1 VEVELIARAGGRSPS
16 VAGRTYG
23 NPDMQYVN
31 LGRTGL
37 KVSRLSLGAM
47 GFGSPE
53 WRSWVLAEEQ
63 SRAVARKAF
72 DAGINVID
80 TCDYYSSGRSEE
92 IVGRL
97 CKDFVKRSEIVI
109 ATKVGNPMGKGPNAR
124 GFSRKHLFEGVEASL
139 RRLGT
144 DYIDLY
150 QTHIWDAVTNIE
162 EMVRAFDD
170 LVRSGRV
177 LYLGITDMPAW
188 QFARAFYYAKYHGL
202 ARFVSVQNHYNP
214 IWREDERELM
224 PFCRTEGV
232 GLIPYSP
239 LGRGF
244 LCGKQRRT
252 DPAATERAKSDDY
265 ALKIY
270 GRDNDH
276 AVAAVIEQIAEVRGV
291 QPGQIALAWTLARP
305 GVTSP
310 IFGPTRVEHVDAAIA
325 ALEIALT
332 KDEIAKID
340 GSYQPRP
347 AAGHGI

>member
-1 VEVELIARAGGRSPS
+1 
-16 VAGRTYG
+16 
-23 NPDMQYVN
+23 MQYVN
-31 LGRTGL
+31 LGRSSL

-47 GFGSPE
+47 GFGHPE

-63 SRAVARKAF
+63 SRAIARRAF
-72 DAGINVID
+72 DKGINVID

-92 IVGRL
+92 VVGRL
-97 CKDFVKRSEIVI
+97 CKDFVRREDIII

-124 GFSRKHLFEGVEASL
+124 GFSRKHLFEAVDASL

-150 QTHIWDAVTNIE
+150 QTHIWDPATNIE
-162 EMVRAFDD
+162 EMVHAFGD

-177 LYLGITDMPAW
+177 LYVGITDMPAW
-188 QFARAFYYAKYHGL
+188 QFAKALYTAAHQGF

-224 PFCRTEGV
+224 PLCRAEGI
-232 GLIPYSP
+232 GLLPYSP
-239 LGRGF
+239 MARGF

-265 ALKIY
+265 AQKIY

-276 AVAAVIEQIAEVRGV
+276 AVAEVVEQQAAARAV
-291 QPGQIALAWTLARP
+291 QPAQIALAWTLARP
-305 GVTSP
+305 GVSSA
-310 IFGPTRVEHVDAAIA
+310 IFGATRAEHVDAAVA
-325 ALEIALT
+325 ALDITLINEDIV
-332 KDEIAKID
+332 KID
-340 GSYQPRP
+340 AAYRPRP

>member
-1 VEVELIARAGGRSPS
+1 
-16 VAGRTYG
+16 
-23 NPDMQYVN
+23 MQYVT
-31 LGRTGL
+31 LGRSGL

-63 SRAVARKAF
+63 SRAIARKAF

-97 CKDFVKRSEIVI
+97 CKDFVKRTDIVI

-124 GFSRKHLFEGVEASL
+124 GFSRKHLFEAVDASL
-139 RRLGT
+139 ERLGT

-150 QTHIWDAVTNIE
+150 QTHIWDPATSIE
-162 EMVRAFDD
+162 EMAHAFDD

-188 QFARAFYYAKYHGL
+188 QFAKAFYYAKHHNL

-224 PFCRTEGV
+224 PLCRAEGV

-239 LGRGF
+239 MGRGF
-244 LCGKQRRT
+244 LCGKRRRT
-252 DPAATERAKSDDY
+252 DSTATERAKSDDY
-265 ALKIY
+265 AQKIY
-270 GRDNDH
+270 GRENDH
-276 AVAAVIEQIAEVRGV
+276 AVAEVIEQIAATRNA
-291 QPGQIALAWTLARP
+291 QPGQIALAWTASRP
-305 GVTSP
+305 GVSSP
-310 IFGPTRVEHVDAAIA
+310 IFGATQVDHVDTALT
-325 ALEIALT
+325 ALEMTLT
-332 KDEIAKID
+332 KDEIARID
-340 GSYQPRP
+340 AAYQPRS